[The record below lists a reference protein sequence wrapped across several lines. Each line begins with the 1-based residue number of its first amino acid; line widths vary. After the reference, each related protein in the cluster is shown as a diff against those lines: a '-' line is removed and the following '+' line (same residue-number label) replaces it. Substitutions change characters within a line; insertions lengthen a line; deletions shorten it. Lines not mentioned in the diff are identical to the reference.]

1 MLRRLNARLAAL
13 AATILVLVLSGCT
26 MWEQKQST
34 AWSSATGAEQFERLL
49 WQEIKARNWPEVE
62 RRLAPSFVEVTPAGS
77 RDRAQTLE
85 RLKSLNLADYSL
97 GGLEVRPAGSD
108 MVVAYAITLRAS
120 SGDETT
126 LHMMTVWQQVK
137 GGWIVVAHSETS
149 MPSPLSPN

>member
-1 MLRRLNARLAAL
+1 MPRRLNPRLAAL
-13 AATILVLVLSGCT
+13 AATLLTLALSGCT
-26 MWEQKQST
+26 LWEQKQST

-62 RRLAPSFVEVTPAGS
+62 RRLAPSFVEVTPTGS

-137 GGWIVVAHSETS
+137 GGWIVVAHSEAGS
-149 MPSPLSPN
+149 SPP